1 MSSSAVLPLRLPS
14 RIAPGADRPHLAA
27 NGVQMM
33 LRVMWLGLGFG
44 ALGLGVLGIVLPLL
58 PTTPFLLLAAFAFA
72 KSSQR
77 LHAWLV
83 DHPRL
88 GPPIHEWNERGAIRR
103 SAKVA
108 GLAAMAGAFILSVL
122 LGVGAVVLAV
132 QAVVLVAAAIFLITR
147 PTTPKS

>member
-1 MSSSAVLPLRLPS
+1 MLRLF
-14 RIAPGADRPHLAA
+14 
-27 NGVQMM
+27 
-33 LRVMWLGLGFG
+33 WLGLGFS
-44 ALGLGVLGIVLPLL
+44 ALGFGLLGIVLPLL

-103 SAKVA
+103 SAKFA
-108 GLAAMAGAFILSVL
+108 GLAAMAGAFAVSVL
-122 LGVGAVVLAV
+122 LGVGAAVLAV
-132 QAVVLVAAAIFLITR
+132 QAVVLLAAAIFLITR
-147 PTTPKS
+147 PTPPAS